1 MDLLP
6 DWEATAAAFDTAAW
20 LLYPSHDYVPAKVR
34 ALIDFLRQ
42 NSP

>member
-20 LLYPSHDYVPAKVR
+20 LLYPSHGYVPAKVR

-42 NSP
+42 NSR